1 MSSTW
6 LKSAVFYEI
15 YPNSYM
21 DDNGDGYG
29 DFKGITSKL
38 DYIKSLGANA
48 IWLNPHYD
56 SAFMDGGYDVRD
68 YFKVSERF
76 GTEADFDDFI
86 KTAHAKG
93 IKVILDLVPGH
104 TSEQNADFLKSAEP
118 TPNEL
123 TDRFIWTDGE
133 WVFPNGF
140 KAISGRH
147 NRKGNY
153 IVNFYSTQPSLNY
166 GFNRIDDPS
175 WQMSC
180 KSEAA
185 LKTREWLKSV
195 MRFWLD
201 RGCDGFRVDMA
212 DSLVKNDGD
221 RCEKPATSEIWRD
234 VRKMLDSEYPDTVL
248 VSEWSDP
255 QAVRA
260 GFHADF
266 MLDHHGN
273 AYNLLVRAEEEKDK
287 YSYFD
292 DEGRGD
298 AGEVAK
304 LFSEWY
310 EAVKND
316 GHIAIISCNHDTPRL
331 APHYTPDRLKLI
343 YATLFTLPG
352 IPFVYYGDEI
362 GMKYFKDLPSVECGF
377 ARTGSRTPMQWNTSK
392 NAGFSNADKTFLPAE
407 IDKQIN
413 VAAQEKDKKSLL
425 NFMREFFA
433 FRKSRSEFIERDF
446 EFVHAKGAEPMCYK
460 RGSLLCVVNPLKTK
474 QNAPVVVPPKTA
486 TVFAIGKEAKPRKEY
501 LEVPPLSFTVFDLK
515 K

>member
-6 LKSAVFYEI
+6 LRSAVFYQI
-15 YPNSYM
+15 YPNSFM
-21 DDNGDGYG
+21 DANGDGYG

-38 DYIKSLGANA
+38 DHIKSLGANA

-76 GTEADFDDFI
+76 GTEADFDEFI

-118 TPNEL
+118 TPNDMY
-123 TDRFIWTDGE
+123 DRFIWTDGE
-133 WVFPNGF
+133 WVFPQGF

-147 NRKGNY
+147 DRKGNY

-166 GFNRIDDPS
+166 GFNRIDEPS
-175 WQMSC
+175 WQMPSD
-180 KSEAA
+180 SDAA
-185 LKTREWLKSV
+185 KKTREWLKSV

-221 RCEKPATSEIWRD
+221 RCEKPATSAIWRD
-234 VRKMLDSEYPDTVL
+234 IRNMLDNEYPDTVII
-248 VSEWSDP
+248 SEWSDP
-255 QAVRA
+255 QAIRA

-273 AYNLLVRAEEEKDK
+273 AYNTLVRAEEEKDR

-292 DEGRGD
+292 EGGRGD
-298 AGEVAK
+298 AAEIARM
-304 LFSEWY
+304 FSEWHD
-310 EAVKND
+310 AVKND
-316 GHIAIISCNHDTPRL
+316 GYIAILSCNHDTPRL
-331 APHYTPDRLKLI
+331 APHYSPEKLKLI
-343 YATLFTLPG
+343 YATMYTLPG
-352 IPFVYYGDEI
+352 VPFVYYGDEI

-377 ARTGSRTPMQWNTSK
+377 GRTGSRTPMQWDTSK
-392 NAGFSNADKTFLPAE
+392 NAGFSSADKTFLPAD

-425 NFMREFFA
+425 NFMRAFFA
-433 FRKSRSEFIERDF
+433 FRKSRSEFIGCDL
-446 EFVHAKGAEPMCYK
+446 EFVHAKGAEPLAYR
-460 RGSLLCVVNPLKTK
+460 RGSLLCVVNPLGVK
-474 QNAPVVVPPKTA
+474 QNVPTVVSAKAPVLFSV
-486 TVFAIGKEAKPRKEY
+486 GKEAKPRKEY

-515 K
+515 